1 MSHAIPTADRFDV
14 AVVGGGP
21 AGATAAHE
29 LVRRGHS
36 VAFIDRPGRI
46 KPCGGLIPPQLI
58 REFEIPFDLIAANV
72 RGARIVS
79 PTLNHADMPIPAP
92 GVAVPPDEEDGPLS
106 MLSMVDREVFD
117 EWLRQRAA
125 DAGAERRDGRFTKLE
140 RVDDGILLEY
150 EEGRGRTDAPRRQ
163 IWARTVIGADGARS
177 TVGKQAVPGAQDIP
191 CVGAY
196 HEIIESPPAQD
207 DRFDPN
213 RADLHY
219 RGELSPD
226 FYAWIFPHG
235 GTTSVGVASGVKGFS
250 LKGAVAQLRRETGL
264 DQAKTL
270 RCEGA
275 PIPIGPLERWD
286 DGQNVVLVGD
296 AAGVVASASGEGI
309 YYAMASAKYAA
320 DAVEETLRSGDG
332 AALGK
337 ARAAFMRQHGQ
348 VFKVLATLQRF
359 WYKNDNRR
367 ERFVSICCDPDVQA
381 LTWDAYMNKRLV
393 KARPWAHIRI
403 MVKNIAHLTGL
414 ARAR

>member
-1 MSHAIPTADRFDV
+1 MPVANNSADQFDV

-21 AGATAAHE
+21 AGATAAHY
-29 LVRRGHS
+29 LARQGWS
-36 VAFIDRPGRI
+36 VAMIDRPGRI

-58 REFEIPFDLIAANV
+58 REFDIPFDLIAANV
-72 RGARIVS
+72 RGARIIS
-79 PTLNHADMPIPAP
+79 PTHRHADMDIPAP
-92 GVAVPPDEEDGPLS
+92 GVALPPDAKDGPLS

-117 EWLRQRAA
+117 EWLRKRATQ
-125 DAGAERRDGRFTKLE
+125 AGADRRDGKFTSLTQ
-140 RVDDGILLEY
+140 DGEGVLIEY
-150 EEGRGRTDAPRRQ
+150 QEGRGRDGSAKKQ
-163 IWARTVIGADGARS
+163 VWARTVIGADGARS
-177 TVGKQAVPGAQDIP
+177 AVGKQAVPGAQDIP

-196 HEIIESPPAQD
+196 HEIVESPTPTD

-226 FYAWIFPHG
+226 FYAWVFPHG
-235 GTTSVGVASGVKGFS
+235 GTTSVGVATGVKGFS
-250 LKGAVAQLRRETGL
+250 MKSSVAQLRKEIGL
-264 DQAKTL
+264 DKAKTY

-286 DGQNVVLVGD
+286 DGRNVVLVGD

-309 YYAMASAKYAA
+309 YYAMASAQHAA
-320 DAVEETLRSGDG
+320 EAVEETLRTGNG
-332 AALGK
+332 EALGNAYK
-337 ARAAFMRQHGQ
+337 AFMKQHGQ
-348 VFKVLATLQRF
+348 VFKVLATLQKF

-367 ERFVSICCDPDVQA
+367 ERFVSICRDPDVQA

-393 KARPWAHIRI
+393 KARPMAHIRI

-414 ARAR
+414 ARPS